1 MSNDIVRTLAQ
12 HYDALVRKHGDA
24 PEASQ
29 WSNRDTQF
37 RRFAVLA
44 GIAPDLA
51 ASSILDLGCGT
62 GALLTFLN
70 EHVGFSGSYTGIDI
84 SPEAIKVA
92 RQNHPE
98 ARFLHH
104 DLLTDTLDEQFD
116 YVMISGIFNNKLKN
130 EEVCMKYL
138 QDILVRTF
146 GIAKKGVAFNAMS
159 KYVDY
164 EDENLCY
171 FQPEEIFSFCKR
183 RLSSRVTLRHDY
195 RVKDNVIPFEFTVYV
210 YKDKET

>member
-1 MSNDIVRTLAQ
+1 MSENIVRTLAQ

-29 WSNRDTQF
+29 WSDRDTQF

-51 ASSILDLGCGT
+51 VSSILDLGCGT

-70 EHVGFSGSYTGIDI
+70 EHVGFNGSYTGLDI

-104 DLLTDTLDEQFD
+104 DLLTSTLDEYFD
-116 YVMISGIFNNKLKN
+116 YVMISGIFNNKMKD
-130 EEVCMKYL
+130 EETCMQYL
-138 QDILVRTF
+138 QDILTKAF
-146 GIAKKGVAFNAMS
+146 GLARKGMAFNAMS

-171 FQPEEIFSFCKR
+171 FQPEDIVSFCKKK
-183 RLSSRVTLRHDY
+183 LSSCVTLRHDY
-195 RVKDNVIPFEFTVYV
+195 RVKDNVIPFEFTMYI
-210 YKDKET
+210 YKDGKA